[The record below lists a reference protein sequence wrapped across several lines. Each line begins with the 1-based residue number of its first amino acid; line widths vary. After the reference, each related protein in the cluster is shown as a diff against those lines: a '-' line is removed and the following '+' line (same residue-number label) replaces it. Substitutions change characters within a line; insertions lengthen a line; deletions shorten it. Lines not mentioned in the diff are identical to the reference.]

1 VRVAWPGIAAFDP
14 KGIRRPTSAHERR
27 SRESRKEERKISM
40 TLTREEL
47 REELQAALAPLQQAV
62 TVLQQDMTALRL
74 DASAHTRALDQL
86 LDRLQLDSR
95 RLQAAINDIAR
106 ENVTAGKMEAVHRD
120 LNRIQLELAR
130 LAARV
135 EPPTLNK

>member
-1 VRVAWPGIAAFDP
+1 MAILARMDRLPVYIRKLSNEMELPAAHTPSGEVVGGPSLPSRPGEFHP
-14 KGIRRPTSAHERR
+14 
-27 SRESRKEERKISM
+27 
-40 TLTREEL
+40 
-47 REELQAALAPLQQAV
+47 
-62 TVLQQDMTALRL
+62 ALRL
-74 DASAHTRALDQL
+74 EASAHSRALDQL

-135 EPPTLNK
+135 EPTPLNK

>member
-1 VRVAWPGIAAFDP
+1 
-14 KGIRRPTSAHERR
+14 
-27 SRESRKEERKISM
+27 M

-47 REELQAALAPLQQAV
+47 REELQAGQAPLQQAV

-74 DASAHTRALDQL
+74 DASAHTRA

-120 LNRIQLELAR
+120 LNRIQLELPR